1 MTFNNKITNNT
12 NNRISFGCFPTFFEG
27 MLFIAFLVLKLC
39 SVIDWSWW
47 WITAPLWAGIGLR
60 FFLFILFS
68 VLAVWFDYNRYKY

>member
-1 MTFNNKITNNT
+1 MPFNNRANNSD
-12 NNRISFGCFPTFFEG
+12 NRISFGCLPTFFEG

-60 FFLFILFS
+60 FLLFLLLSI
-68 VLAVWFDYNRYKY
+68 LAVWFDHKRYQY